1 MNKTPAVMAMP
12 LFFIAIPPASLFNFQ
27 NQISGLEIPGT
38 CGNCRGEQGDAADN
52 YTDE

>member
-12 LFFIAIPPASLFNFQ
+12 LFFIAIPPASLFSFHQVN
-27 NQISGLEIPGT
+27 GLEIPGT

-52 YTDE
+52 YTYE